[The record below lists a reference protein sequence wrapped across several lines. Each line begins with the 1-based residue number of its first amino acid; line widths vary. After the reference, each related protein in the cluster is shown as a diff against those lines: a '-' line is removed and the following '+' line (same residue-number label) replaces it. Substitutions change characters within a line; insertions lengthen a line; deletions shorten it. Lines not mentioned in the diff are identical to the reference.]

1 MVAAESQGNSGGR
14 GLWRLSGP
22 ATFSGR
28 PHLKFTPGT
37 EFIKKQFLA
46 VAVQTRWLKNTR
58 KAMLYPKHSIWLKV
72 GKNPL

>member
-1 MVAAESQGNSGGR
+1 MATAESQGNSGGR

-28 PHLKFTPGT
+28 AHLKFTPGT

-46 VAVQTRWLKNTR
+46 VAVQTRWLK
-58 KAMLYPKHSIWLKV
+58 KYQKSHASS
-72 GKNPL
+72 